1 MLYQLA
7 QGTAEK
13 AAHDAGILEV
23 SVLSARLA
31 YAMMCLT
38 LCWGALTSMGW
49 VGRATGRQALRSGHI
64 FLVALTLAFAAVHT
78 SSMLLLELSPFTPA
92 QLFIPF
98 YGDNNLTYSL
108 GILAMEL
115 LLTVLVATWLRRFIT
130 SARWLFLHR
139 LAYPAFAFG
148 VLHALLSAMAAGH
161 MAVVWLGGISLLI
174 PTLVVIAIRFMP
186 AKALAT
192 TGLIE
197 DAP

>member
-1 MLYQLA
+1 LLYLLA
-7 QGTAEK
+7 QGTADK
-13 AAHDAGILEV
+13 AAHDAGIFEV
-23 SVLSARLA
+23 SELSARLA

-78 SSMLLLELSPFTPA
+78 SSLLMLQLSPFTPA
-92 QLFIPF
+92 RLFIPF
-98 YGDNNLTYSL
+98 YGDNLLRHSL
-108 GILAMEL
+108 GILAVECL
-115 LLTVLVATWLRRFIT
+115 LAVLVATGMRRFMT
-130 SARWLFLHR
+130 AQRWLWLHR
-139 LAYPAFAFG
+139 LAYPAFGFA
-148 VLHALLSAMAAGH
+148 VLHALFSAMAAGH
-161 MAVVWLGGISLLI
+161 MAILWLGGISLLI